1 MSKKIKIVSFF
12 AVALFIISIAAVA
25 SADVVTLKAKVPKG
39 KKLNAYTFVI
49 PYTGKLVKT
58 EKLGMT
64 TFIKDQGDSLRV
76 NGLDLAGV
84 KGGKITKI
92 MKVEIEK
99 GSIDLKN
106 IAIESCGA
114 SSSDTFEVKFTK

>member
-1 MSKKIKIVSFF
+1 MNKKIKIISFF
-12 AVALFIISIAAVA
+12 AIALFVISIAAVA

-39 KKLNAYTFVI
+39 KTLNAYTFVI
-49 PYTGKLVKT
+49 PYTGKLVKA

-64 TFIKDQGDSLRV
+64 TFIKDMDGELRV

-84 KGGKITKI
+84 KGGKSTKI
-92 MKVEIEK
+92 MKVEIER
-99 GSIDLKN
+99 GSINVNK

-114 SSSDTFEVKFTK
+114 SSSDTFEVEFSK

>member
-1 MSKKIKIVSFF
+1 MSKKMKIVSFF
-12 AVALFIISIAAVA
+12 AIALFIVSIGAVA
-25 SADVVTLKAKVPKG
+25 SADMVTLKAKVPKG
-39 KKLNAYTFVI
+39 KTLNAYTFVI

-76 NGLDLAGV
+76 NGLDLAGI
-84 KGGKITKI
+84 KGGKTAKI
-92 MKVEIEK
+92 MKVKIEK
-99 GSIDLKN
+99 GSLDLKN

-114 SSSDTFEVKFTK
+114 SSSDTFEVEFSR